1 MLKSYQTE
9 FCEFFRFITYIDK
22 QIFLQKNTTMIS
34 TFFPRYQSLIIQH
47 IEGAEVFLRVAITA
61 LNGGISMHNGG
72 ASVIH

>member
-1 MLKSYQTE
+1 MFKSYQTE
-9 FCEFFRFITYIDK
+9 FCEFFPFITYIDK
-22 QIFLQKNTTMIS
+22 QIFLQKNTMIS
-34 TFFPRYQSLIIQH
+34 TFFPRSSVSNNTH